1 MIKRKLG
8 RKRGHRVR
16 MLNNLATSVIL
27 YEKVKT
33 TESKA
38 KEAKSLVERYINLG
52 KKADLVTR
60 RRLLAMLT
68 DRKAV
73 AKVLEILSPR
83 YKNMT
88 SPVRIFKVGS
98 RLGDA
103 APMAIIQLKEI
114 EEKSPEIDK
123 TIETKKNGK
132 TKLSKNS

>member
-16 MLNNLATSVIL
+16 MLNNLAISVIL

-60 RRLLAMLT
+60 RRLLGRLN
-68 DRKAV
+68 DPKAV

-88 SPVRIFKVGS
+88 SPVRIFKIGS

-114 EEKSPEIDK
+114 EEKSPETDK

-132 TKLSKNS
+132 TKSSKNS